1 MRCIPLEDIEEGGSY
16 WIQKLGV
23 LNRKY
28 EFLDKLLKK
37 GYVEANRTSH
47 PKNGSKGYNLLN
59 EIYKT
64 LAMVIGSE
72 HINYNKSKGLI
83 KVGSEGIKLLE
94 DYIADFPY

>member
-37 GYVEANRTSH
+37 GCVEANRTSH
-47 PKNGSKGYNLLN
+47 PKNGSKGYSLLY

-64 LAMVIGSE
+64 LTMVIGSE
-72 HINYNKSKGLI
+72 YINYNKSKGLI
-83 KVGSEGIKLLE
+83 EVESEGIELLK
-94 DYIADFPY
+94 DYISDFPY